1 MTTRI
6 VRIVTEV
13 SVTLDEEK
21 FDNVFMEDFNANFY
35 EFDTIEEHYEHL
47 AELYARGV
55 IDGTDFIEGYGM
67 PDEMGIIFNNI
78 EVVES
83 EIVD

>member
-6 VRIVTEV
+6 IRVVTEV
-13 SVTLDEEK
+13 EITLDEDK
-21 FDNVFMEDFNANFY
+21 FDNVFMEDFNANFF

-47 AELYARGV
+47 AQLYVRG
-55 IDGTDFIEGYGM
+55 ITDGTNFIEGYGM
-67 PDEMGIIFNNI
+67 PDEMGISFDSV
-78 EVVES
+78 EVVET